1 MKWNDLSNDAKSIIE
16 WVENPFTN
24 KREIIEIKIGEVF
37 HRICPMY
44 CGNNGKQPD
53 VNILITKELYQEVL
67 RFVTEDDEI
76 QCEQF
81 KDGLLFKLKEDSKV
95 KLH

>member
-24 KREIIEIKIGEVF
+24 KRETIEIKIGEVF
-37 HRICPMY
+37 HRKCPMY
-44 CGNNGKQPD
+44 CGNNSKQPD

-67 RFVTEDDEI
+67 RFITEDDEI

-81 KDGLLFKLKEDSKV
+81 MDGLLFKLKEDSKV

>member
-1 MKWNDLSNDAKSIIE
+1 
-16 WVENPFTN
+16 
-24 KREIIEIKIGEVF
+24 
-37 HRICPMY
+37 MY

-53 VNILITKELYQEVL
+53 VNIFITKELYQEVL
-67 RFVTEDDEI
+67 RFVIEDDEI

-81 KDGLLFKLKEDSKV
+81 MDGLLFKLKEDSKV

>member
-1 MKWNDLSNDAKSIIE
+1 MEWNDLSNSAKSIIE

-24 KREIIEIKIGEVF
+24 QRETIEIKIGEVF
-37 HRICPMY
+37 HRKCPMY
-44 CGNNGKQPD
+44 CGDNWKHPD
-53 VNILITKELYQEVL
+53 VIVTKELYQEIL
-67 RFVTEDDEI
+67 KFVTEDNEI

-81 KDGLLFKLKEDSKV
+81 VDGSLLFKLKENSNV

>member
-24 KREIIEIKIGEVF
+24 KRETIEIKIGEVF
-37 HRICPMY
+37 HRKCPMY

-67 RFVTEDDEI
+67 RFVIEDDEI

-81 KDGLLFKLKEDSKV
+81 MDGLLFKLKEDSKV

>member
-24 KREIIEIKIGEVF
+24 KRETIEIKIGEVF
-37 HRICPMY
+37 HRKCPMY
-44 CGNNGKQPD
+44 CGNNVKQPD
-53 VNILITKELYQEVL
+53 VNIFITKELYQEVL

-81 KDGLLFKLKEDSKV
+81 MDGLLFKLKEDSKV

>member
-16 WVENPFTN
+16 WIENPFTN
-24 KREIIEIKIGEVF
+24 KRETIEIKIGEVF
-37 HRICPMY
+37 HRKCPSY
-44 CGNNGKQPD
+44 YGDNGRQPD
-53 VNILITKELYQEVL
+53 ANILVTKELYQEVL
-67 RFVTEDDEI
+67 RFVIEDDEI

-81 KDGLLFKLKEDSKV
+81 MDGLLFKLKEDSKV

>member
-24 KREIIEIKIGEVF
+24 KKETIKIKIGEVF
-37 HRICPMY
+37 YRKCPMY
-44 CGNNGKQPD
+44 CGDNGKQTD
-53 VNILITKELYQEVL
+53 VNILVTKELYQEVL
-67 RFVTEDDEI
+67 KFVIEDDEI

-81 KDGLLFKLKEDSKV
+81 MDSLLFRLKEESKV

>member
-24 KREIIEIKIGEVF
+24 KRETIEIKIGEVF
-37 HRICPMY
+37 HRKCSMY
-44 CGNNGKQPD
+44 CEDDGRQPD
-53 VNILITKELYQEVL
+53 VNILVTKELYQEVL

-81 KDGLLFKLKEDSKV
+81 MDGLLFKLKEDSKV

>member
-24 KREIIEIKIGEVF
+24 KRETIEIKIGEVF
-37 HRICPMY
+37 HRKCPMY
-44 CGNNGKQPD
+44 CMDKGKQSD
-53 VNILITKELYQEVL
+53 VNILVTKELYQEIL
-67 RFVTEDDEI
+67 RFVTEDNEI

-81 KDGLLFKLKEDSKV
+81 MDGLLFRLKDDSKV

>member
-24 KREIIEIKIGEVF
+24 KRETIEIKIGEVF
-37 HRICPMY
+37 HRKCPMY
-44 CGNNGKQPD
+44 CGDNGGQSD
-53 VNILITKELYQEVL
+53 VNILVTKELYQEVL

-76 QCEQF
+76 QYEQLI
-81 KDGLLFKLKEDSKV
+81 DGLLFKLKEDSKV

>member
-24 KREIIEIKIGEVF
+24 KRETIEIKIGEVF
-37 HRICPMY
+37 HRKCQMH
-44 CGNNGKQPD
+44 CGDDGRQSD
-53 VNILITKELYQEVL
+53 VNILVTKELYQEVL

-81 KDGLLFKLKEDSKV
+81 IDGLLFRLKEDSKV

>member
-24 KREIIEIKIGEVF
+24 KRETIEIKIGEVF
-37 HRICPMY
+37 YRKCPMY
-44 CGNNGKQPD
+44 CGDNGKQTD
-53 VNILITKELYQEVL
+53 VNILVTKELYQEVL
-67 RFVTEDDEI
+67 KFVIEDDEI

-81 KDGLLFKLKEDSKV
+81 MDSLLFRLKEESKV

>member
-24 KREIIEIKIGEVF
+24 KRETIEIKIGAVF
-37 HRICPMY
+37 YRKCPMY

-67 RFVTEDDEI
+67 RFVNEDDEI

-81 KDGLLFKLKEDSKV
+81 MDGLLFKLKEDSKV

>member
-16 WVENPFTN
+16 WVENPFKN
-24 KREIIEIKIGEVF
+24 KRETIEIKIGEVF
-37 HRICPMY
+37 HRKY
-44 CGNNGKQPD
+44 GDNGRQPD
-53 VNILITKELYQEVL
+53 VNILVTKELYQEVL
-67 RFVTEDDEI
+67 RFVIEDDEI

-81 KDGLLFKLKEDSKV
+81 MDGLLFKLKEDSKV

>member
-1 MKWNDLSNDAKSIIE
+1 
-16 WVENPFTN
+16 
-24 KREIIEIKIGEVF
+24 
-37 HRICPMY
+37 MY
-44 CGNNGKQPD
+44 CEDNGRQPD
-53 VNILITKELYQEVL
+53 VNILVTKELYQEVL

-81 KDGLLFKLKEDSKV
+81 MYGLLFKLKEDSKV

>member
-24 KREIIEIKIGEVF
+24 KRETIEIKIGEVF
-37 HRICPMY
+37 HRKYPIY
-44 CGNNGKQPD
+44 CGDNGGQSD
-53 VNILITKELYQEVL
+53 VNILVTKELYQEVL
-67 RFVTEDDEI
+67 RFVIEDDEI

-81 KDGLLFKLKEDSKV
+81 MDGLLFKLKEDSKV

>member
-16 WVENPFTN
+16 WIENPFTN
-24 KREIIEIKIGEVF
+24 KKETIEIKIGEVF
-37 HRICPMY
+37 YRKCPMY
-44 CGNNGKQPD
+44 CGDNGKQTD
-53 VNILITKELYQEVL
+53 VNILVTKELYQEVL
-67 RFVTEDDEI
+67 RFVIEDDEI

-81 KDGLLFKLKEDSKV
+81 MDSLLFRLKEESKV